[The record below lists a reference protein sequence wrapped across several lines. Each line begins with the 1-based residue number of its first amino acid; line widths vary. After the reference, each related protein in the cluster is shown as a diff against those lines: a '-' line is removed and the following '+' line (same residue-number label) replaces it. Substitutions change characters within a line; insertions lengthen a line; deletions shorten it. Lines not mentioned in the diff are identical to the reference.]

1 MTGKRV
7 TPRRC
12 LALQKEHAPL
22 ADSEF
27 QMRKA
32 AQRQG
37 CEELSAA
44 IEDLIARTAARID
57 VPAQWQ
63 HRRLAFAR
71 AYLGMEV
78 DMPPSQSR
86 SA

>member
-1 MTGKRV
+1 MKKSSV
-7 TPRRC
+7 
-12 LALQKEHAPL
+12 PL

-27 QMRKA
+27 QLRKA
-32 AQRQG
+32 AHTQG
-37 CEELSAA
+37 SEALCDA

-57 VPAQWQ
+57 VPPQWQ

-78 DMPPSQSR
+78 M
-86 SA
+86 

>member
-1 MTGKRV
+1 MTGRRSI
-7 TPRRC
+7 PRHC
-12 LALQKEHAPL
+12 GSMQKDIVPL
-22 ADSEF
+22 ADTEF

-32 AQRQG
+32 ANRIG
-37 CEELSAA
+37 SEALCDA

-57 VPAQWQ
+57 VPPQWQ
-63 HRRLAFAR
+63 DRRLAFAR

>member
-1 MTGKRV
+1 MRKDV
-7 TPRRC
+7 
-12 LALQKEHAPL
+12 APL
-22 ADSEF
+22 GDAELKMRRTAHTLGSE
-27 QMRKA
+27 A
-32 AQRQG
+32 L
-37 CEELSAA
+37 CDA

-57 VPAQWQ
+57 VPPQWQ

-86 SA
+86 SS